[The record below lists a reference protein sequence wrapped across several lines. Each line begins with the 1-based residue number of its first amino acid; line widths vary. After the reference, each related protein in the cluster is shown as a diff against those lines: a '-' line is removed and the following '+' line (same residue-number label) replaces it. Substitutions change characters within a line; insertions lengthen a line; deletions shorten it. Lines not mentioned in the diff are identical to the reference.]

1 MKFHRLLDRLRQW
14 WRYPQPSW
22 LQRQLVGQ
30 YTDVVDTEF
39 TALRLASEESAQY
52 VLRNMRTVPN
62 FETDYDLH
70 EWVVNTQLSGDMPL
84 HSQVLEFGVATG
96 RTLNHFARL
105 MPNKHIHGFDSFQG
119 LPEDWTSRMPRGF
132 FKRRQYP
139 KVAENTYLYVGWF
152 DATLPMWKVRYAD
165 SPILLL
171 HIDCD
176 LYSSTKTVLTE
187 LRENIVVGTVIIF
200 DEYMNYPGWQQDE
213 FRAWKEFVR
222 DYDIQYEYI
231 GRVSR
236 HQQVA
241 VRVTAVLTD
250 K

>member
-1 MKFHRLLDRLRQW
+1 
-14 WRYPQPSW
+14 
-22 LQRQLVGQ
+22 
-30 YTDVVDTEF
+30 
-39 TALRLASEESAQY
+39 
-52 VLRNMRTVPN
+52 VPN
-62 FETDYDLH
+62 FACDYDLH
-70 EWVVNTQLSGDMPL
+70 EWIVDTQLSEIMHWDSM
-84 HSQVLEFGVATG
+84 VMEFGVATG
-96 RTLNHFARL
+96 RTLNHFAGL

-139 KVAENTYLYVGWF
+139 KERDNCDLHVGWF
-152 DATLPMWKVRYAD
+152 NETIPLWKLVYED

-187 LRENIVVGTVIIF
+187 LRKNIVVGTVIIF

-241 VRVTAVLTD
+241 VRVTQVG
-250 K
+250 